1 MICRTW
7 GTELPGL
14 MVCPN
19 CNTWQGEVI
28 PGKKRSKVGTIIH
41 NIIQVI
47 GIGLWIFCRIRNN
60 TVDNMCSYVD
70 PCRNVDRGIQ

>member
-1 MICRTW
+1 MICRTC
-7 GTELPGL
+7 GTELPGP

-28 PGKKRSKVGTIIH
+28 PEKKRSKVGTIIH

-47 GIGLWIFCRIRNN
+47 GIGLWIFVGLGTILLIISVAMLIRAG
-60 TVDNMCSYVD
+60 M
-70 PCRNVDRGIQ
+70 